1 MQSGKSTGILQDRQ
15 FGSFRNKLQGET
27 GSTVRMMQELCQLQR
42 MWPSSVCH
50 SNFFKS
56 THMRQ
61 EETVRT
67 DQIFDDIKGI
77 LETHNKVSTDEITSG
92 IRSSNHPTGGSEGA
106 QGRGQ
111 AMLTLGGNKYL
122 NFTKMKVQKKLYLR

>member
-1 MQSGKSTGILQDRQ
+1 MRLKLSCYQFTRKKGNSAKHHHENAIRKSTGILQDRQ

-27 GSTVRMMQELCQLQR
+27 GSTGRMTQELCQLQR

-67 DQIFDDIKGI
+67 D
-77 LETHNKVSTDEITSG
+77 
-92 IRSSNHPTGGSEGA
+92 
-106 QGRGQ
+106 
-111 AMLTLGGNKYL
+111 
-122 NFTKMKVQKKLYLR
+122 